1 MLNKTKLTL
10 LGIALGTVVAT
21 PSFAQD
27 ATTQAEQV
35 LSLFSS
41 MEQVAGP
48 ASSAGSPVGYGSGW
62 GVIYGGASVSDR
74 TQSSASMDGSA
85 AIGMGLGDPHKYV
98 GMDVAVS
105 VISLDYTDGGFG
117 DTGDY
122 SFKMSRFIG
131 DTAAVAIGVD
141 NAFPWGDDAT
151 DSDQSWYGVISNQF
165 SLAVTPTSKTL
176 PLTLSLGYG
185 TGTYQSDASSDDGV
199 ANTIGIFGSAGLQLT
214 SQFSV
219 IGDWTGEMINAG
231 ISVVPVK
238 KWPLVTSLTVT
249 DLSNRTGN
257 KTPVVFS
264 VGYAYSF

>member
-10 LGIALGTVVAT
+10 LGVTLSTVVAT
-21 PSFAQD
+21 SSIAQD

-41 MEQVAGP
+41 MEQVAAP
-48 ASSAGSPVGYGSGW
+48 AVSAGSPVGYGSGW
-62 GVIYGGASVSDR
+62 GVIYGGASISDK
-74 TQSSASMDGSA
+74 TQTSASMDGSA
-85 AIGMGLGDPHKYV
+85 ALGMGLGDPHKYV

-105 VISLDYTDGGFG
+105 IISTNYTDGGFG
-117 DTGDY
+117 DTGNY
-122 SFKMSRFIG
+122 NFKVSRFLS
-131 DTAAVAIGVD
+131 DTAAVAVGVD
-141 NAFPWGDDAT
+141 NAFPWGSDAT
-151 DSDQSWYGVISNQF
+151 DNDQSWYGVISNQF
-165 SLAVTPTSKTL
+165 TLAATPTSKPL

-185 TGTYQSDASSDDGV
+185 TGTYQSDGSSDDGV
-199 ANTIGIFGSAGLQLT
+199 ANTIGIFGSAAVQLT
-214 SQFSV
+214 NQLSV

-231 ISVVPVK
+231 ISVVPVI